1 VVHASE
7 PFRSRACTRP
17 TQRPSSPQLELYQ
30 FATKSP
36 LGHAVMVGSWLCPE
50 KGSSRPSPGHLTYR
64 RMTGGMG
71 SSDHLGQ
78 RAPLG
83 GGVYPGARIGGG
95 LLAGVRSPD
104 PLPVR
109 LLRAQRDAEADHPAA
124 IVGQR
129 TVSVRRAQIVRVCTV
144 GPAACYLLRTTSL

>member
-1 VVHASE
+1 MVHASE
-7 PFRSRACTRP
+7 PLRSRACTRP
-17 TQRPSSPQLELYQ
+17 TQRPSSPQFELYQ

-83 GGVYPGARIGGG
+83 GGVYPGARIGGVCW
-95 LLAGVRSPD
+95 LASATLILFPSDCCAPNATRKPITQLRSSGNAPC
-104 PLPVR
+104 R
-109 LLRAQRDAEADHPAA
+109 FA
-124 IVGQR
+124 
-129 TVSVRRAQIVRVCTV
+129 VRR
-144 GPAACYLLRTTSL
+144 